1 MEQFFTTLQSLTFI
15 QYATF
20 IPLFLI
26 VYFIPTILA
35 YFFNKNNL
43 KIIAIANIP
52 AGFSML
58 IWFALIIFSITGNA
72 SEKLLK
78 KLKLNKTEIKQ
89 A

>member
-1 MEQFFTTLQSLTFI
+1 MEQFHTTLQSLTFI
-15 QYATF
+15 QYVTF